1 MNLNYVTRHLNTPTH
16 QANVLRIVRGQNQE
30 SATSQEE
37 SQPDQHSQVEFG
49 SSRFHTESLPVGG
62 DTSGRSGQQDGYST
76 NMDTIMDDQEELFIP
91 RQYPEDHAMPYQVP
105 PMDLHD
111 QTGMGFGGIDD
122 LSDESST
129 RSSVGGHHFDWDQ
142 WNMNENFATSRFDL
156 ICSEMK
162 MGDGTPFL
170 NRIGRQIPKNKGKQK
185 SSNVASTSSSHI
197 QPQNNLSNFSPTSTS
212 NQMRLQAPQN
222 NMHLPHNAHDTSRMQ
237 YYPEHH
243 PAHYPPQQHPHF
255 PYIPSNPYQRQLY
268 PPQTHTQFPNDG
280 SNSEYTS
287 SGRTPYY
294 PPEYRHM

>member
-1 MNLNYVTRHLNTPTH
+1 MNLNYVNVTRHLNTPTH

-49 SSRFHTESLPVGG
+49 
-62 DTSGRSGQQDGYST
+62 QYS
-76 NMDTIMDDQEELFIP
+76 
-91 RQYPEDHAMPYQVP
+91 EDHVMPYQVP

-111 QTGMGFGGIDD
+111 QTGMGFGGVDD

-170 NRIGRQIPKNKGKQK
+170 NQIGRKIVVRQVASLKLNDKESIKKGSFILPKNKGKQK

-222 NMHLPHNAHDTSRMQ
+222 NMHLPHNAYDTSQMQ

-243 PAHYPPQQHPHF
+243 PAHYPAHYPPQQHPHF
-255 PYIPSNPYQRQLY
+255 PYIPSNPYQKQLY

-280 SNSEYTS
+280 SNSEHTS